1 VACPSRIIS
10 RKGASM
16 SHKNLVE
23 GRRRFLTEA
32 LSAGAL
38 FCLGCK
44 GLTAAQ
50 KPKYLEDSGM
60 TAEDVFKFSYGYL
73 VPILESMG
81 KDIGKEKLLKLLE
94 KAGAENYTQMVNT
107 IAKDYPS
114 RDMKSFV
121 KMMDASMASI
131 PIYQKALAYE
141 VTEFTDKV
149 YEAQY
154 TLCLPAKILR
164 EMNAADLGYA
174 LECSSSDAMVKA
186 FNPKM
191 RSTFIKNIMKGD
203 SVCIE
208 RIVLNV

>member
-1 VACPSRIIS
+1 
-10 RKGASM
+10 M
-16 SHKNLVE
+16 SHKNLIE
-23 GRRRFLTEA
+23 SRRRFLTEA
-32 LSAGAL
+32 LPAGAL
-38 FCLGCK
+38 LCLGCN
-44 GLTAAQ
+44 GLDAAQ
-50 KPKYLEDSGM
+50 KPRYLEDSGM

-81 KDIGKEKLLKLLE
+81 KAIGRAKLLTLLE
-94 KAGAENYTQMVNT
+94 KAGADNYTQMVNAM
-107 IAKDYPS
+107 AKDYPN

-121 KMMDASMASI
+121 KMMDAFNASV

-149 YEAQY
+149 YEAKY

-164 EMNAADLGYA
+164 EMNVADIGYA

-191 RSTFIKNIMKGD
+191 SSTLLKNIMRGD
-203 SVCIE
+203 SVCVE
-208 RIVLNV
+208 RIVLGA

>member
-1 VACPSRIIS
+1 
-10 RKGASM
+10 M
-16 SHKNLVE
+16 SQKDPVE

-32 LSAGAL
+32 LPAGAL

-44 GLTAAQ
+44 GLAASQ
-50 KPKYLEDSGM
+50 KPSYLEDAGM
-60 TAEDVFKFSYGYL
+60 TVEDVYKFSFESV

-81 KDIGKEKLLKLLE
+81 KDLGREKLLRLLE
-94 KAGAENYTQMVNT
+94 KASAENYAQMVAAM
-107 IAKDYPS
+107 AKDYPS

-121 KMMDASMASI
+121 KMMDAFMAGM
-131 PIYQKALAYE
+131 PVFQKSLAYE

-149 YEAQY
+149 YETKY

-164 EMNAADLGYA
+164 EMNAADIGYA
-174 LECSSSDAMVKA
+174 LECSPADAFVKA

-191 RSTFIKNIMKGD
+191 KSTIVKNIMKGD

-208 RIVLNV
+208 RIVLGV

>member
-1 VACPSRIIS
+1 
-10 RKGASM
+10 M
-16 SHKNLVE
+16 SHKNSVE

-32 LSAGAL
+32 LPAGAL

-50 KPKYLEDSGM
+50 KPRYLEDSGM
-60 TAEDVFKFSYGYL
+60 TVEDVFKFSYGYL
-73 VPILESMG
+73 VPILKSME
-81 KDIGKEKLLKLLE
+81 KDIEKEKLLKLLE
-94 KAGAENYTQMVNT
+94 KAGADNYTQMVNAM
-107 IAKDYPS
+107 AKDYPN

-121 KMMDASMASI
+121 KMMDAFMASV
-131 PIYQKALAYE
+131 PIYQKSFAYE

-149 YEAQY
+149 YEAKY
-154 TLCLPAKILR
+154 TLCLPAKVLR
-164 EMNAADLGYA
+164 EMNAADIGYA

-191 RSTFIKNIMKGD
+191 TASFLKNIMKGD

-208 RIVLNV
+208 RIVFSA

>member
-1 VACPSRIIS
+1 
-10 RKGASM
+10 M
-16 SHKNLVE
+16 SHKNPVE

-32 LSAGAL
+32 LPAGAL

-50 KPKYLEDSGM
+50 KPRYLEDSGM
-60 TAEDVFKFSYGYL
+60 TVEDVFKFSYGYL
-73 VPILESMG
+73 VPILKSME
-81 KDIGKEKLLKLLE
+81 KDIEKEKLLKLLE
-94 KAGAENYTQMVNT
+94 KAGADNYTQMVNAM
-107 IAKDYPS
+107 AKDYPN

-121 KMMDASMASI
+121 KMMDAFMASV
-131 PIYQKALAYE
+131 PIYQKSFAYE

-149 YEAQY
+149 YEAKY
-154 TLCLPAKILR
+154 TLCLPAKVLR
-164 EMNAADLGYA
+164 EMNAADIGYA

-191 RSTFIKNIMKGD
+191 TASFLKNIMKGD

-208 RIVLNV
+208 RIVFSA

>member
-1 VACPSRIIS
+1 MF
-10 RKGASM
+10 RK
-16 SHKNLVE
+16 NPIE

-32 LSAGAL
+32 LPAGAL
-38 FCLGCK
+38 LCLGCK
-44 GLTAAQ
+44 GLGAAQ
-50 KPKYLEDSGM
+50 KPRYLEDSGM

-81 KDIGKEKLLKLLE
+81 TDLGREKLLTLLE
-94 KAGAENYTQMVNT
+94 KAGAHNYTQMVNAM
-107 IAKDYPS
+107 AKDYPN

-121 KMMDASMASI
+121 KMMDAFTASV

-149 YEAQY
+149 YEAKY

-164 EMNAADLGYA
+164 EMNAADIGYA

-191 RSTFIKNIMKGD
+191 SSTFLKNMMRGD

-208 RIVLNV
+208 RIVLGA

>member
-1 VACPSRIIS
+1 
-10 RKGASM
+10 M
-16 SHKNLVE
+16 SHKNPVQ

-32 LSAGAL
+32 LPAGAL

-44 GLTAAQ
+44 GLAAGQ

-60 TAEDVFKFSYGYL
+60 TAEDVFKFSYGYI
-73 VPILESMG
+73 VPILETMG
-81 KDIGKEKLLKLLE
+81 KEIGREQLLKLLE
-94 KAGAENYTQMVNT
+94 KVGAENYTRMVT
-107 IAKDYPS
+107 AMAKDYPS

-121 KMMDASMASI
+121 KMMDAFMASV

-149 YEAQY
+149 YEAKY
-154 TLCLPAKILR
+154 SLCLPAKILR
-164 EMNAADLGYA
+164 EMNAADIGYA
-174 LECSSSDAMVKA
+174 LECSSGDAMVKA

-191 RSTFIKNIMKGD
+191 KLTYVKNIMKGD

-208 RIVLNV
+208 RIVLGA

>member
-1 VACPSRIIS
+1 
-10 RKGASM
+10 M
-16 SHKNLVE
+16 SHKSPVE

-32 LSAGAL
+32 LPAGAL

-44 GLTAAQ
+44 GLAASQ
-50 KPKYLEDSGM
+50 KPSYQENSGM
-60 TAEDVFKFSYGYL
+60 TVEDVYKFSFETI

-81 KDIGKEKLLKLLE
+81 KDLGREKLLKLLE
-94 KAGAENYTQMVNT
+94 KASAENYTQMIT
-107 IAKDYPS
+107 AMAKDYPS

-121 KMMDASMASI
+121 KMMDTFMAGMPVFQKSM
-131 PIYQKALAYE
+131 AYE

-149 YEAQY
+149 YETKY

-164 EMNAADLGYA
+164 EMNAADIGYA
-174 LECSSSDAMVKA
+174 LECSPADAFVKA

-191 RSTFIKNIMKGD
+191 KSTIIKSIMKGD

-208 RIVLNV
+208 RIVLGV

>member
-1 VACPSRIIS
+1 
-10 RKGASM
+10 M
-16 SHKNLVE
+16 SHKDLVE

-32 LSAGAL
+32 LPAGAL

-44 GLTAAQ
+44 SLTAAQ

-81 KDIGKEKLLKLLE
+81 KGIGKEKLLKLLE

-107 IAKDYPS
+107 MAKDYPS
-114 RDMKSFV
+114 RDLKSFV

-191 RSTFIKNIMKGD
+191 KSTFIKNMMKGD

>member
-1 VACPSRIIS
+1 
-10 RKGASM
+10 M
-16 SHKNLVE
+16 SQQNPVE

-32 LSAGAL
+32 LPAGAL
-38 FCLGCK
+38 LCLGCK
-44 GLTAAQ
+44 GFAAAQ

-81 KDIGKEKLLKLLE
+81 KGLGKEKLLTLLE
-94 KAGAENYTQMVNT
+94 KASADGYTQMVN
-107 IAKDYPS
+107 AMGKGYPN

-121 KMMDASMASI
+121 KMMDAFMASV
-131 PIYQKALAYE
+131 PIFQKALAFE

-149 YEAQY
+149 YEAKY
-154 TLCLPAKILR
+154 TLCLPAKVLR
-164 EMNAADLGYA
+164 EMNAADIGYA

-191 RSTFIKNIMKGD
+191 TATFLKNMMRGD

-208 RIVLNV
+208 RITLGA

>member
-1 VACPSRIIS
+1 
-10 RKGASM
+10 M
-16 SHKNLVE
+16 SQKDPVE

-32 LSAGAL
+32 LPAGAL

-44 GLTAAQ
+44 GLAASQ
-50 KPKYLEDSGM
+50 KPSYLEDAGM
-60 TAEDVFKFSYGYL
+60 TVEDVYKFSFGSI

-81 KDIGKEKLLKLLE
+81 KDLGREKLLRLLE
-94 KAGAENYTQMVNT
+94 KASAENYAQMVAAM
-107 IAKDYPS
+107 AKDYPS

-121 KMMDASMASI
+121 KMMDAFMAGM
-131 PIYQKALAYE
+131 PVFQKSLAYE

-149 YEAQY
+149 YETKY

-164 EMNAADLGYA
+164 EMNAADIGYA
-174 LECSSSDAMVKA
+174 LECSPADAFVKA

-191 RSTFIKNIMKGD
+191 KSTIVKNIMKGD

-208 RIVLNV
+208 RIVLGV

>member
-1 VACPSRIIS
+1 
-10 RKGASM
+10 M
-16 SHKNLVE
+16 SHKSPFE

-32 LSAGAL
+32 LPAGAL

-44 GLTAAQ
+44 GLAASQ
-50 KPKYLEDSGM
+50 KPSYQENSGM
-60 TAEDVFKFSYGYL
+60 TVEDVYKFSFETI

-81 KDIGKEKLLKLLE
+81 KDLGREKLLKLLE
-94 KAGAENYTQMVNT
+94 KASAENYTQMIT
-107 IAKDYPS
+107 AMAKDYPS

-121 KMMDASMASI
+121 KMMDTFMAGMPVFQKSM
-131 PIYQKALAYE
+131 AYE

-149 YEAQY
+149 YETKY

-164 EMNAADLGYA
+164 EMNAADIGYA
-174 LECSSSDAMVKA
+174 LECSPADAFVKA

-191 RSTFIKNIMKGD
+191 KSIIVKNIMKGD

-208 RIVLNV
+208 RIVLGV

>member
-1 VACPSRIIS
+1 
-10 RKGASM
+10 M

-32 LSAGAL
+32 LPAGAL

-44 GLTAAQ
+44 SLTAAQ

-107 IAKDYPS
+107 MAKDYPS
-114 RDMKSFV
+114 RDLKSFV

-149 YEAQY
+149 YEAKY

-191 RSTFIKNIMKGD
+191 KSTLIKNMMRGD

>member
-1 VACPSRIIS
+1 
-10 RKGASM
+10 M
-16 SHKNLVE
+16 SHKSPVE

-32 LSAGAL
+32 LPAGAL

-44 GLTAAQ
+44 GLAAGQ
-50 KPKYLEDSGM
+50 KPSYQENSGM
-60 TAEDVFKFSYGYL
+60 TVEDVYKFSFETI

-81 KDIGKEKLLKLLE
+81 KDLGREKLLKLLE
-94 KAGAENYTQMVNT
+94 KASAENYAQMVT
-107 IAKDYPS
+107 AMAKDYPS

-121 KMMDASMASI
+121 KMMDTFMAGMPVFQKSM
-131 PIYQKALAYE
+131 AYE

-149 YEAQY
+149 YETKY

-164 EMNAADLGYA
+164 EMNAADIGYA
-174 LECSSSDAMVKA
+174 LECSPADAFVKA

-191 RSTFIKNIMKGD
+191 KSTIVKNIMKGD

-208 RIVLNV
+208 RIVLGV